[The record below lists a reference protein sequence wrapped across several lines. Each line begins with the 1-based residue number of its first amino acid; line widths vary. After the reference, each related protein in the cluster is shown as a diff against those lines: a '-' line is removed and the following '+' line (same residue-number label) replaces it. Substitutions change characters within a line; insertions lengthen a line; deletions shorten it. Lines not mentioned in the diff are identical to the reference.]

1 MNTII
6 AAFSATYI
14 HDRLARDALDMAQKH
29 GADLIILSVRD
40 KNIANKVARLTHD
53 HGFLGEKVVERLKED
68 IKAGRNGI
76 ISRRLGL
83 VEKEAKKRGVDFEIV
98 RVKGDFVEMV
108 VEVVSRYGADVVLI
122 EEMGRVG
129 DELRRMGGFDVVVV
143 E

>member
-14 HDRLARDALDMAQKH
+14 HDRLAMDALDMAKKH

-40 KNIANKVARLTHD
+40 KNIANKVASLTHD
-53 HGFLGEKVVERLKED
+53 HGFLGEKVVQRLKED

-83 VEKEAKKRGVDFEIV
+83 VEKEAKRRGVNFEIV
-98 RVKGDFVEMV
+98 RVKGEFVEMV

-122 EEMGRVG
+122 EETGRVA
-129 DELRRMGGFDVVVV
+129 DELRGKGGFEVIVV